1 MAPAPR
7 ARAPRGR
14 SVEKSSPNSATLLHG
29 DGALLQRLED
39 AGDRVLDRSH
49 DKAIEQRDVARRP
62 GACLNAAARKEL
74 EILKNGE
81 EALLPSRY
89 ISGFDRGKRAGD
101 ATPVSAISCSC
112 ASRLVPVFR
121 FPDVPGDFSDEVIHN
136 LVPNWISLQS
146 LLARA
151 LQ

>member
-1 MAPAPR
+1 
-7 ARAPRGR
+7 
-14 SVEKSSPNSATLLHG
+14 
-29 DGALLQRLED
+29 LED
-39 AGDRVLDRSH
+39 AGDRVLNRSH
-49 DKAIEQRDVARRP
+49 DKAIERRDVARRP

-101 ATPVSAISCSC
+101 ATPAVGDITLMRIATS
-112 ASRLVPVFR
+112 VPVFR
-121 FPDVPGDFSDEVIHN
+121 LLDVPGDFSDEVIHN
-136 LVPNWISLQS
+136 LVPIGISLQS